1 MNDSINH
8 DMINRLVYRGH
19 DQDHPNVLDYVNKR
33 VEKIQEIKYQAECP
47 FCHPCTD
54 ENADHV
60 TQKLLAILNRNED
73 KPFGVTYSSYS
84 RQYVARSIND
94 KGIDVR
100 FDDELVYLGF
110 GHWKK
115 NTKEAK

>member
-1 MNDSINH
+1 MKTRRVKRFDLKIGSIITPH
-8 DMINRLVYRGH
+8 ELS
-19 DQDHPNVLDYVNKR
+19 NVFQC
-33 VEKIQEIKYQAECP
+33 EFMKYQ
-47 FCHPCTD
+47 
-54 ENADHV
+54 
-60 TQKLLAILNRNED
+60 L
-73 KPFGVTYSSYS
+73 GVTYSSYS

>member
-1 MNDSINH
+1 MAKEVKENKA
-8 DMINRLVYRGH
+8 LK
-19 DQDHPNVLDYVNKR
+19 HPTVK
-33 VEKIQEIKYQAECP
+33 
-47 FCHPCTD
+47 CHGKFKT
-54 ENADHV
+54 
-60 TQKLLAILNRNED
+60 
-73 KPFGVTYSSYS
+73 S

>member
-1 MNDSINH
+1 MKTRRVKRFDLKIGSIITPH
-8 DMINRLVYRGH
+8 ELS
-19 DQDHPNVLDYVNKR
+19 NVFQY
-33 VEKIQEIKYQAECP
+33 EFMKYQ
-47 FCHPCTD
+47 
-54 ENADHV
+54 
-60 TQKLLAILNRNED
+60 L
-73 KPFGVTYSSYS
+73 GVTYSSYS

-100 FDDELVYLGF
+100 FDDELVYLVF

>member
-1 MNDSINH
+1 MKTRRVKRFDLKIGSIITPHELSNAFQYEF
-8 DMINRLVYRGH
+8 M
-19 DQDHPNVLDYVNKR
+19 
-33 VEKIQEIKYQAECP
+33 KYQ
-47 FCHPCTD
+47 
-54 ENADHV
+54 
-60 TQKLLAILNRNED
+60 L
-73 KPFGVTYSSYS
+73 GVTYSSYS
-84 RQYVARSIND
+84 RQHVARSIND

>member
-1 MNDSINH
+1 MKTRRVKRFDLKIDSIITPH
-8 DMINRLVYRGH
+8 ELS
-19 DQDHPNVLDYVNKR
+19 NVFQY
-33 VEKIQEIKYQAECP
+33 EFMKYQ
-47 FCHPCTD
+47 
-54 ENADHV
+54 
-60 TQKLLAILNRNED
+60 L
-73 KPFGVTYSSYS
+73 GVTYSSYS

>member
-1 MNDSINH
+1 MKTRRVKRFDLKIGSIITLH
-8 DMINRLVYRGH
+8 ELS
-19 DQDHPNVLDYVNKR
+19 NVFQY
-33 VEKIQEIKYQAECP
+33 EFMKYQ
-47 FCHPCTD
+47 
-54 ENADHV
+54 
-60 TQKLLAILNRNED
+60 L
-73 KPFGVTYSSYS
+73 GVTYSSYS
-84 RQYVARSIND
+84 RQYVARSLDD

>member
-1 MNDSINH
+1 MKTRRVKRFDLKIGSIITPH
-8 DMINRLVYRGH
+8 ELS
-19 DQDHPNVLDYVNKR
+19 NVFQY
-33 VEKIQEIKYQAECP
+33 EFMKYQ
-47 FCHPCTD
+47 
-54 ENADHV
+54 
-60 TQKLLAILNRNED
+60 L
-73 KPFGVTYSSYS
+73 GVTYSSYR

-100 FDDELVYLGF
+100 FDDEPVYLGF

>member
-1 MNDSINH
+1 MKTRRVKRFDLKIGSIITPH
-8 DMINRLVYRGH
+8 ELS
-19 DQDHPNVLDYVNKR
+19 NVFQY
-33 VEKIQEIKYQAECP
+33 EFMKYQ
-47 FCHPCTD
+47 
-54 ENADHV
+54 
-60 TQKLLAILNRNED
+60 L
-73 KPFGVTYSSYS
+73 GVTYSSYS
-84 RQYVARSIND
+84 RKYVARSIND

>member
-1 MNDSINH
+1 MKTRRVKRFDLKIGSIITPH
-8 DMINRLVYRGH
+8 ELSKVFQYEFM
-19 DQDHPNVLDYVNKR
+19 
-33 VEKIQEIKYQAECP
+33 KYQ
-47 FCHPCTD
+47 
-54 ENADHV
+54 
-60 TQKLLAILNRNED
+60 L
-73 KPFGVTYSSYS
+73 GVTYSSYS

-115 NTKEAK
+115 NTKEAN

>member
-1 MNDSINH
+1 MKTRRVKRFDLKIGSIITPH
-8 DMINRLVYRGH
+8 ELS
-19 DQDHPNVLDYVNKR
+19 NVFQY
-33 VEKIQEIKYQAECP
+33 EFMKYQ
-47 FCHPCTD
+47 
-54 ENADHV
+54 
-60 TQKLLAILNRNED
+60 L
-73 KPFGVTYSSYS
+73 GVTYSNYS

-115 NTKEAK
+115 NTKEVK

>member
-1 MNDSINH
+1 MKTRRVKRFDLKIGQIITPHELS
-8 DMINRLVYRGH
+8 
-19 DQDHPNVLDYVNKR
+19 NVFQY
-33 VEKIQEIKYQAECP
+33 EFMKYQ
-47 FCHPCTD
+47 
-54 ENADHV
+54 
-60 TQKLLAILNRNED
+60 L
-73 KPFGVTYSSYS
+73 GVTYSSYS

>member
-1 MNDSINH
+1 MKTRRVKRFDLEIGSIITPH
-8 DMINRLVYRGH
+8 ELS
-19 DQDHPNVLDYVNKR
+19 NVFQY
-33 VEKIQEIKYQAECP
+33 EFMKYQ
-47 FCHPCTD
+47 
-54 ENADHV
+54 
-60 TQKLLAILNRNED
+60 L
-73 KPFGVTYSSYS
+73 GVTYSSYS

>member
-1 MNDSINH
+1 MKTRRVKRFDLKIGSVITPH
-8 DMINRLVYRGH
+8 ELS
-19 DQDHPNVLDYVNKR
+19 NVFQY
-33 VEKIQEIKYQAECP
+33 EFMKYQ
-47 FCHPCTD
+47 
-54 ENADHV
+54 
-60 TQKLLAILNRNED
+60 L
-73 KPFGVTYSSYS
+73 GVTYSSYS

-94 KGIDVR
+94 KVIDVR

>member
-1 MNDSINH
+1 MKTRRVKRFDLKIGSIITPH
-8 DMINRLVYRGH
+8 ELS
-19 DQDHPNVLDYVNKR
+19 NVFQY
-33 VEKIQEIKYQAECP
+33 EFMKYQ
-47 FCHPCTD
+47 
-54 ENADHV
+54 
-60 TQKLLAILNRNED
+60 L
-73 KPFGVTYSSYS
+73 GVTYSSYS

-94 KGIDVR
+94 KGIYVR

>member
-1 MNDSINH
+1 MKTRRVKRIDIKIGSIITPH
-8 DMINRLVYRGH
+8 ELS
-19 DQDHPNVLDYVNKR
+19 NVFQY
-33 VEKIQEIKYQAECP
+33 EFMKYQ
-47 FCHPCTD
+47 
-54 ENADHV
+54 
-60 TQKLLAILNRNED
+60 L
-73 KPFGVTYSSYS
+73 GVTYSSYS

>member
-1 MNDSINH
+1 MKTRRVKRFDLKIGSIITPHELSN
-8 DMINRLVYRGH
+8 MFQY
-19 DQDHPNVLDYVNKR
+19 
-33 VEKIQEIKYQAECP
+33 EFMKYQ
-47 FCHPCTD
+47 
-54 ENADHV
+54 
-60 TQKLLAILNRNED
+60 L
-73 KPFGVTYSSYS
+73 GVTYSSYS

>member
-1 MNDSINH
+1 MKTRRVKRFDLKIDSIITPH
-8 DMINRLVYRGH
+8 ELS
-19 DQDHPNVLDYVNKR
+19 NVFQY
-33 VEKIQEIKYQAECP
+33 EFMKYQ
-47 FCHPCTD
+47 
-54 ENADHV
+54 
-60 TQKLLAILNRNED
+60 L
-73 KPFGVTYSSYS
+73 GVTYSSYS

-110 GHWKK
+110 GHWEK

>member
-1 MNDSINH
+1 MKTRRVKRFDLKIGSVITPH
-8 DMINRLVYRGH
+8 ELA
-19 DQDHPNVLDYVNKR
+19 NVL
-33 VEKIQEIKYQAECP
+33 QYQFMKC
-47 FCHPCTD
+47 
-54 ENADHV
+54 
-60 TQKLLAILNRNED
+60 KLGID
-73 KPFGVTYSSYS
+73 YSSYS
-84 RQYVARSIND
+84 RTYVARSIND